1 MDNNVNN
8 DLKQYIILRFDSEQ
22 YGIDISYIDNIV
34 RLMPITRVPH
44 TQPYFLGVIN
54 LRGVIIP
61 VMSMREKFDLP
72 FKENTG
78 ATRILIIK
86 YDGADIGVLVDEV
99 KEVVTLNDDSIEKV
113 TSDDVEARSY
123 VTGVGKYNDTLI
135 SILNIPALIADIENE
150 IKKLIDDDEVDAVK
164 GIYEYIIDGAEKHLS
179 LRTFDDKIK
188 ELQTDY
194 NNMLTAIIDL
204 LDGAKYLWEG
214 EHHET
219 K

>member
-1 MDNNVNN
+1 MDNNVSS
-8 DLKQYIILRFDSEQ
+8 DVKQYIILRFDSEQ
-22 YGIDISYIDNIV
+22 YGIDISYIDKIV

-72 FKENTG
+72 AKENTN

-86 YDGADIGVLVDEV
+86 YEGANIGILVDEV
-99 KEVVTLNDDSIEKV
+99 KEVVTLNDDEVEKV
-113 TSDDVEARSY
+113 TSDDVDARAY

-150 IKKLIDDDEVDAVK
+150 
-164 GIYEYIIDGAEKHLS
+164 
-179 LRTFDDKIK
+179 
-188 ELQTDY
+188 
-194 NNMLTAIIDL
+194 
-204 LDGAKYLWEG
+204 
-214 EHHET
+214 
-219 K
+219 

>member
-1 MDNNVNN
+1 MDNNVSNE
-8 DLKQYIILRFDSEQ
+8 LKQYIILRFDSEQ

-86 YDGADIGVLVDEV
+86 YEGANIGILVDEV
-99 KEVVTLNDDSIEKV
+99 KEVVTLNDDDVEKV
-113 TSDDVEARSY
+113 TSDDAETRSY
-123 VTGVGKYNDTLI
+123 VTGVGKYNETLI
-135 SILNIPALIADIENE
+135 SILNIPALIVDIENE
-150 IKKLIDDDEVDAVK
+150 
-164 GIYEYIIDGAEKHLS
+164 
-179 LRTFDDKIK
+179 
-188 ELQTDY
+188 
-194 NNMLTAIIDL
+194 
-204 LDGAKYLWEG
+204 
-214 EHHET
+214 
-219 K
+219 

>member
-86 YDGADIGVLVDEV
+86 YEGADIGVLVDEV
-99 KEVVTLNDDSIEKV
+99 KEVVTLNDEDVEKV
-113 TSDDVEARSY
+113 TSDDVESRSY

-135 SILNIPALIADIENE
+135 SILNIPALITDVENE
-150 IKKLIDDDEVDAVK
+150 
-164 GIYEYIIDGAEKHLS
+164 
-179 LRTFDDKIK
+179 
-188 ELQTDY
+188 
-194 NNMLTAIIDL
+194 
-204 LDGAKYLWEG
+204 
-214 EHHET
+214 
-219 K
+219 

>member
-113 TSDDVEARSY
+113 TSDDVEARSD

-150 IKKLIDDDEVDAVK
+150 
-164 GIYEYIIDGAEKHLS
+164 
-179 LRTFDDKIK
+179 
-188 ELQTDY
+188 
-194 NNMLTAIIDL
+194 
-204 LDGAKYLWEG
+204 
-214 EHHET
+214 
-219 K
+219 